1 MLDYIKKFHN
11 LSKELRDKVSAP
23 AVMSAI
29 EKLEKKYNVNLATAV
44 MKIMVKEVAVN
55 KLVDCFIQE
64 FKLDKTKAEQLA
76 KELKEQIL
84 SGAADYLGID
94 DLESRPADATLS
106 VKTMEAKKAMA
117 GKQQKA
123 ESRPA
128 DATPSVKTMEA
139 KKAMV
144 GKQQET
150 ENRKQPAPPRFAGQG
165 KIINTQEVRPM
176 SSIKESDLFFSDED
190 EAEIKELAKKID
202 SKAKPSLSD
211 NEIEKQLDKTLAQTQ
226 INFGSEEL
234 VVRFRRILKIYLRG
248 IRDRIDTKQT
258 LIKPMDVGGLSFDQ
272 ESAEQILKIT
282 DSNKMGE
289 TLNITPPEKIKIPK
303 LEKEKLEDLKKS
315 GVRDIDYDLA
325 SLSDKKSITSKE
337 KIKEQ
342 DTGEVLKRLDTEHEL
357 APPPPKLRKT
367 SPPPP
372 KLMSVLSGLQQ
383 DKSQSKQASSP
394 LPLLQEVKPKEASP
408 VSLQTKEE
416 LAVAEPK
423 LQARKP
429 EAEVEKKQEVK
440 TKPAQEV
447 RQIDA
452 RKADEETGKIK
463 MEDVK
468 VKFTMPKGSEGFR
481 PKVMGPIDELKYMDL
496 ISFRRLDQDSVK
508 IVEKIKE
515 KINLLEEEDY
525 AKRFKGIKA
534 WRTSPVNKLY
544 LKMGQASI
552 NESKPID
559 IIIKERKAAGKGYLN
574 SKEFEAVTDLNRDL
588 RF

>member
-94 DLESRPADATLS
+94 DLESRPADATL
-106 VKTMEAKKAMA
+106 
-117 GKQQKA
+117 
-123 ESRPA
+123 
-128 DATPSVKTMEA
+128 SVKTMEA

-258 LIKPMDVGGLSFDQ
+258 LIKPIDVGGLSFDQ
-272 ESAEQILKIT
+272 ESAEQVLKII
-282 DSNKMGE
+282 DSNKVGK
-289 TLNITPPEKIKIPK
+289 TLDVAPIEKIKIFK
-303 LEKEKLEDLKKS
+303 LEKEKLEDLKNIGLASPALLRDRLSRS

>member
-1 MLDYIKKFHN
+1 MLDYIKKFNN

-23 AVMSAI
+23 AVISAI
-29 EKLEKKYNVNLATAV
+29 EKLEKKYNVNLATVV
-44 MKIMVKEVAVN
+44 MKIMIKEADVN
-55 KLVDCFIQE
+55 KLVDYFIQE
-64 FKLDKTKAEQLA
+64 FKLDKIKAEQLA

-84 SGAADYLGID
+84 SGVADYLGIKK
-94 DLESRPADATLS
+94 EVRSKKFPPEADEPQA
-106 VKTMEAKKAMA
+106 
-117 GKQQKA
+117 
-123 ESRPA
+123 
-128 DATPSVKTMEA
+128 
-139 KKAMV
+139 
-144 GKQQET
+144 
-150 ENRKQPAPPRFAGQG
+150 
-165 KIINTQEVRPM
+165 QEVR
-176 SSIKESDLFFSDED
+176 SGKAEEIAARQTAIAQSVKGSDLLFSDED
-190 EAEIKELAKKID
+190 EAEIKELAKQMGK
-202 SKAKPSLSD
+202 KAETVLSD
-211 NEIEKQLDKTLAQTQ
+211 DEIEKQLDKILAQAQ

-342 DTGEVLKRLDTEHEL
+342 DTSEVLKKLDTEHEL
-357 APPPPKLRKT
+357 APPPPKL
-367 SPPPP
+367 
-372 KLMSVLSGLQQ
+372 MSALSGFQQ
-383 DKSQSKQASSP
+383 DKSQDKQVSSP
-394 LPLLQEVKPKEASP
+394 PPLPQEVKPKEASP

-440 TKPAQEV
+440 TKPVQEV
-447 RQIDA
+447 KQIDD
-452 RKADEETGKIK
+452 RKMDKTTGKIK
-463 MEDVK
+463 MEDVAPPQFLK
-468 VKFTMPKGSEGFR
+468 KISKTGAGFR

-496 ISFRRLDQDSVK
+496 ISFRRLDQDLVK

-525 AKRFKGIKA
+525 TKRFSGIKA

-552 NESKPID
+552 GESKPID
-559 IIIKERKAAGKGYLN
+559 IIIEERKAAGKEYLN